1 MPHYTYTTEE
11 TLEAFRSAYPKLN
24 IQTEDVEKIIQQ
36 WVMNNPGKLIER
48 GMLPD
53 ECKQFIDGRFEHLQ
67 GVFEW
72 AVLRGDLEDKNLDRG
87 FAIVRCEQPVLKQAL
102 AAVYPVATSKETD
115 GDEEVQQMK
124 LIVKDSEAFIIA
136 TDKNVTVTHRVG
148 MLDDSLPHD
157 TEILLPAEEL
167 HILNTWVAKILKSKQ
182 SITLFVTRRKLIAAT
197 KHQMKYRVFRA
208 SKHDWLDGVIH
219 RVQAAFNAKAPDIVH
234 PMRINT
240 TRIKHIKDATIL
252 TTSTES
258 SLTPFVANNGDCFGT
273 VTVRRENI
281 GERKNLPI
289 ERNNGF
295 FAINDMFEESN

>member
-1 MPHYTYTTEE
+1 M
-11 TLEAFRSAYPKLN
+11 
-24 IQTEDVEKIIQQ
+24 IQTTWSGGSILSASNIKPFP
-36 WVMNNPGKLIER
+36 NKHGHLKLVTPIT
-48 GMLPD
+48 GS
-53 ECKQFIDGRFEHLQ
+53 G
-67 GVFEW
+67 
-72 AVLRGDLEDKNLDRG
+72 
-87 FAIVRCEQPVLKQAL
+87 AL
-102 AAVYPVATSKETD
+102 FDSKEETD
-115 GDEEVQQMK
+115 GDDEVQQMK

-167 HILNTWVAKILKSKQ
+167 HILNTWVAKIPKSKQ
-182 SITLFVTRRKLIAAT
+182 SITLFVTRRKLIAST

-208 SKHDWLDGVIH
+208 SKHDWIDGVIH

-258 SLTPFVANNGDCFGT
+258 TLTPFVANNGDCFGT

-295 FAINDMFEESN
+295 FAINDLFEENI